1 MEKLHFL
8 VITTVILNA
17 FILIG
22 AGHGLG
28 ILLIY
33 EILSPEFILTGSN
46 AINWDHYDGRLVPVA
61 FLSLLFQLLL
71 LSILKIKKRQLQKI
85 WINTSCITLI
95 LVFFIL
101 VKDFSESNVDTL
113 SLIGGIPFLLSSLF
127 LLYKVNS
134 DKISDL

>member
-33 EILSPEFILTGSN
+33 EILSPEF
-46 AINWDHYDGRLVPVA
+46 DRL
-61 FLSLLFQLLL
+61 
-71 LSILKIKKRQLQKI
+71 K
-85 WINTSCITLI
+85 C
-95 LVFFIL
+95 
-101 VKDFSESNVDTL
+101 
-113 SLIGGIPFLLSSLF
+113 
-127 LLYKVNS
+127 Y
-134 DKISDL
+134 